1 LETMPSRRTAK
12 LLNHLA
18 PAGVSSSDPE
28 MAGAVPIID
37 LQGFLHGD
45 HAAKQAVAM
54 QIGRAC
60 EDIGF
65 FLVKNHGID
74 QGLIDR
80 VWATT
85 EDFFREPVAVKNIP
99 MTEDYPYGYSGF
111 QEETLAAGK
120 ESEEGATEFKSLPDL
135 KECFSIG
142 PYNDKAG
149 MPSIRWPS
157 SPSMFSQDW
166 LDYYKAME
174 DLSSRLLSA
183 FALALHLPEEW
194 FNEAIDAHRCALRAL
209 SYPPLPSNATLLP
222 GQIRAGAHTDY
233 GSLTILRQDGT
244 GGLQVLNKQE
254 QWQDV
259 VPTPGTFVINLGDLM
274 SRWTNGKWVS
284 TLHRVVNPPDCQEG
298 AAVGGR
304 QSMAFFHN
312 INADHVVECIPTCTS
327 TDNPP
332 KYPPITAFEH
342 LMQKH
347 LAATGGK

>member
-1 LETMPSRRTAK
+1 MSCRRTNTILRH
-12 LLNHLA
+12 LLPMDTSA
-18 PAGVSSSDPE
+18 TDPE

-37 LQGFLHGD
+37 LHGFLNGD
-45 HAAKQAVAM
+45 VAARKAVAKQ
-54 QIGRAC
+54 IGTAC
-60 EDIGF
+60 EEIGF

-74 QGLIDR
+74 QALIDR

-85 EDFFREPVAVKNIP
+85 ETFFREPLDVKNIP

-111 QEETLAAGK
+111 QEEALAKGK
-120 ESEEGATEFKSLPDL
+120 ESEEGVAVSKSLPDL
-135 KECFSIG
+135 KECFAIG
-142 PYNDKAG
+142 PYNSKAG
-149 MPSIRWPS
+149 MPPIRWPS
-157 SPSMFSQDW
+157 SPATFSQDW

-174 DLSSRLLSA
+174 QLSSNLLKA
-183 FALALHLPEEW
+183 FALALDLPEDW
-194 FNEAIDAHRCALRAL
+194 FESATDAHRCALRAL
-209 SYPPLPSNATLLP
+209 SYPPLQHDAAILP

-244 GGLQVLNKQE
+244 GGLQVLNKKE

-259 VPTPGTFVINLGDLM
+259 TPTPGTFVINLGDLM

-284 TLHRVVNPPDCQEG
+284 TLHRVVNPPNCREG
-298 AAVGGR
+298 DSVRGR

-327 TDNPP
+327 AENPP
-332 KYPPITAFEH
+332 KYPPITAFDH

-347 LAATGGK
+347 LAATGGS